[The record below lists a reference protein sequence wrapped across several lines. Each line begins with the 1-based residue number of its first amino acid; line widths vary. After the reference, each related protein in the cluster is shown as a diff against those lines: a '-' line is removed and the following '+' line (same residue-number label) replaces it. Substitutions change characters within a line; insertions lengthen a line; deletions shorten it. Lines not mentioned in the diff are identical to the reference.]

1 MTLKN
6 RIIAVTPLVSL
17 IIFLTVGYVF
27 KLLFKYNGAKRKFRA
42 RINELTSAEYWEKV
56 FNND

>member
-27 KLLFKYNGAKRKFRA
+27 NIWHPTWVAFLLIPITAILIGSDK
-42 RINELTSAEYWEKV
+42 E
-56 FNND
+56 